1 MRFKSRLRPDRVSE
15 FLRVAQ
21 LLDKV
26 GKRCVLHLTAP
37 EVDNVRIIFQ
47 ADVSGS
53 VAAYA
58 HFARSDWFQS
68 YRIESQNANQIG
80 LEMDMQNLL
89 RALRSATAA
98 DHILIKLAKK
108 GVPVLAFEMMTP
120 LGPIMQDIPVVV
132 LSAIRLSEYQP
143 PDHDRVSGFALPP
156 LAKIHT
162 LVDRMKVLCNSLHLK
177 AILYDDRAKLSLGI
191 DTDTASISAMFT
203 DLSIASYEDD
213 ESHQEQ
219 QRSTPIPEV
228 EAVVDLRNF
237 SRCLFGHQAQPL
249 HATCFI
255 HSHYVMVHLTVSSD
269 ISISYYIPRKIS
281 P

>member
-1 MRFKSRLRPDRVSE
+1 MRFKARLKPERVADL
-15 FLRVAQ
+15 LRVAQ

-26 GKRCVLHLTAP
+26 GKRCVLHLSAP
-37 EVDNVRIIFQ
+37 EVDSIRIIFQ
-47 ADVSGS
+47 PDVSGS

-58 HFARSDWFQS
+58 HFTRSEWFQS

-89 RALRSATAA
+89 RALRSASAA
-98 DHILIKLAKK
+98 DHIVVKLAKK
-108 GVPVLAFEMMTP
+108 GVPVLTFEMTTA

-132 LSAIRLSEYQP
+132 LSAIRLSEYQQ
-143 PDHDRVSGFALPP
+143 PDHDRSKGFALPP
-156 LAKIHT
+156 LTKIHT
-162 LVDRMKVLCNSLHLK
+162 LVDRMKVLCNSLRIK
-177 AILYDDRAKLSLGI
+177 AKFYEDSAKLLLGI
-191 DTDTASISAMFT
+191 DTDTASVSATFT

-213 ESHQEQ
+213 ESIQEQ
-219 QRSTPIPEV
+219 RGTSAPEQ

-255 HSHYVMVHLTVSSD
+255 HPLYVMVHLTVSAD
-269 ISISYYIPRKIS
+269 VSISYYIARKFA

>member
-1 MRFKSRLRPDRVSE
+1 MKFKSRLKPERVAD

-26 GKRCVLHLTAP
+26 GKRCVLHLYAP
-37 EVDNVRIIFQ
+37 EVDNIRIIFQ

-53 VAAYA
+53 VAAFA
-58 HFARSDWFQS
+58 HFTRTEWFQS

-80 LEMDMQNLL
+80 LEMDMQNFLG
-89 RALRSATAA
+89 ALRSASAA
-98 DHILIKLAKK
+98 DHITIKLAKK
-108 GVPVLAFEMMTP
+108 RVPVLTFEMITA

-143 PDHDRVSGFALPP
+143 PEHDKITGFALPA
-156 LAKIHT
+156 LSKIHA
-162 LVDRMKVLCNSLHLK
+162 LVDRMKVLCNTLRLQ
-177 AILYDDRAKLSLGI
+177 ATLEEDRAKLLLGI
-191 DTDTASISAMFT
+191 DTDTVSISATFT

-213 ESHQEQ
+213 ESIQEQ
-219 QRSTPIPEV
+219 RETPASGQ
-228 EAVVDLRNF
+228 EALVDLRNF

-255 HSHYVMVHLTVSSD
+255 HPHYVMVHLTVSAD
-269 ISISYYIPRKIS
+269 VSISYYIPRKFA